1 VADVKYAVRGR
12 FAPILLNRREREYA
26 LTPEKGV
33 APAAFGACLGRVA
46 RAVRD
51 QERVVV

>member
-1 VADVKYAVRGR
+1 MADVKYAVRGR

-26 LTPEKGV
+26 FTPEKRV
-33 APAAFGACLGRVA
+33 APAALGACLGRVA
-46 RAVRD
+46 RAARD